1 MSREATGARAARQRV
16 KAKLVNLGAAASLV
30 RNADLETY
38 SKSHPYAETFVIQE
52 GAEGGRRNSVKPGS
66 AMRLRGRREASHAVL
81 VKSWLEGF

>member
-16 KAKLVNLGAAASLV
+16 KAELVYLGATAALV

-52 GAEGGRRNSVKPGS
+52 GAEGGRRNSVKILIVWGIK
-66 AMRLRGRREASHAVL
+66 LIVL
-81 VKSWLEGF
+81 